1 MTVVR
6 TAFLLLLL
14 LGAAL
19 HAAAPE
25 TEIARLRR
33 ENRELRGKLLQ
44 TEERLNAYRLWL
56 GNVTLDQEAMA
67 VGERERR
74 ALLVLEELA
83 RRGNSLSMAALAVRD
98 ECRKLI
104 AEMPVGPARKAQME
118 LRLDELTRAAG
129 EFAALTIPG
138 DSHAGSARIL
148 AIDRDLKVAVISAGA
163 GAGVFP
169 GMIFRAKERPQVRLR
184 VVGTRFEGAV
194 AELIAGNWQDVVPG
208 MEVSALH
215 QQRE

>member
-98 ECRKLI
+98 RETGVWVQLP
-104 AEMPVGPARKAQME
+104 PVP
-118 LRLDELTRAAG
+118 LRHR
-129 EFAALTIPG
+129 
-138 DSHAGSARIL
+138 
-148 AIDRDLKVAVISAGA
+148 
-163 GAGVFP
+163 
-169 GMIFRAKERPQVRLR
+169 
-184 VVGTRFEGAV
+184 
-194 AELIAGNWQDVVPG
+194 
-208 MEVSALH
+208 
-215 QQRE
+215 